1 MPQVCCKYCGKIFK
15 EQRYL
20 DTHLEKGK
28 ECKKLRGVL
37 FFCLRCN
44 CFHTTKFGKLERH
57 LEKCKGEGRVIDI
70 VESYQS
76 RVKELQTKIKI
87 LEESS
92 GRLPEVKNQEEEKDI
107 VELAFGTFTEDS
119 PDLYFQQ
126 SYESLTEVKQ
136 YNTHL
141 RKIKNSRRGY
151 FSTVSLEE
159 YTNAIKSHI
168 TYLEKFGKQKKFT
181 TRKVDTI
188 VSNHFTTLDL
198 RLVRHKNYENFH
210 PDGTLLKDLNLIL
223 SCKDNVVFDYDIIGK
238 FRNYALLIFPLK
250 VILEFILYNRSKT
263 EPVFVLFDLGH
274 EDNPFHY
281 YYLNERKGSKKYWIM
296 DCRMEIFLEQVR
308 SSFLPYLVSEFRTS
322 YFHIFQDNIFR
333 ENFLELVSGLETE
346 CKQIVENI
354 MLLANSKK
362 TAELCKQVVSKNAR
376 KKTPDDVLNLIK
388 NDPLK
393 IELVDESEFY
403 VAQLFDN
410 SPKNLLNML
419 KNIG

>member
-57 LEKCKGEGRVIDI
+57 LETCKGEGRVIDI

-92 GRLPEVKNQEEEKDI
+92 GRLPEVKNQEEEEDI
-107 VELAFGTFTEDS
+107 VELAFGKFTEDS
-119 PDLYFQQ
+119 PALYFQQ

-263 EPVFVLFDLGH
+263 EPVFVLFDLGR
-274 EDNPFHY
+274 EENPFHY
-281 YYLNERKGSKKYWIM
+281 YYLNKRKGCKKYWIM

-346 CKQIVENI
+346 CKQIAKNI
-354 MLLANSKK
+354 ILLANSKK
-362 TAELCKQVVSKNAR
+362 TVELCKQVVSKNTR
-376 KKTPDDVLNLIK
+376 KKTPDDILNLIK

-403 VAQLFDN
+403 TAQLFDN
-410 SPKNLLNML
+410 SPKNLLNIL

>member
-37 FFCLRCN
+37 FVCLRCN

-57 LEKCKGEGRVIDI
+57 LETCKGEGRVIDI

-92 GRLPEVKNQEEEKDI
+92 GRSPEVKTQEVEKDI
-107 VELAFGTFTEDS
+107 VELAFGKFTEDS
-119 PDLYFQQ
+119 PALYFQQ
-126 SYESLTEVKQ
+126 SYESLNEVKQ

-141 RKIKNSRRGY
+141 RKIKNNRRGY

-181 TRKVDTI
+181 VRKVDTI

-223 SCKDNVVFDYDIIGK
+223 SCKDSVVFDYDIIGK

-263 EPVFVLFDLGH
+263 EPVFLYSLIWVM
-274 EDNPFHY
+274 
-281 YYLNERKGSKKYWIM
+281 KKIHFT
-296 DCRMEIFLEQVR
+296 I
-308 SSFLPYLVSEFRTS
+308 
-322 YFHIFQDNIFR
+322 II
-333 ENFLELVSGLETE
+333 
-346 CKQIVENI
+346 
-354 MLLANSKK
+354 
-362 TAELCKQVVSKNAR
+362 
-376 KKTPDDVLNLIK
+376 
-388 NDPLK
+388 
-393 IELVDESEFY
+393 
-403 VAQLFDN
+403 
-410 SPKNLLNML
+410 
-419 KNIG
+419 